1 MSTEDLCIKNIE
13 AGIRALRLRT
23 KTPKE
28 TNVGFNLNKLK
39 EVNIGMYEEY
49 LAKYKVALE
58 EYKKNSDEENNSK

>member
-1 MSTEDLCIKNIE
+1 MTVEELCIKNIE

-28 TNVGFNLNKLK
+28 ANVGINLNKLK

-58 EYKKNSDEENNSK
+58 AYKKESNEGNGTT